1 MARSAP
7 EAPEGQMPLA
17 LELDDAVQPEAAL
30 RAAYRRVGIS
40 RRLPFE
46 RAMKNAALATCIRN
60 LAEAT
65 GLLRA
70 RGA

>member
-17 LELDDAVQPEAAL
+17 LEIDDAGQPEAAL
-30 RAAYRRVGIS
+30 RAAYGRVGIS

-60 LAEAT
+60 LAEA
-65 GLLRA
+65 RA
-70 RGA
+70 MHR

>member
-17 LELDDAVQPEAAL
+17 FEDFDEFQPEAAL
-30 RAAYRRVGIS
+30 RAAYGRVGIS

-60 LAEAT
+60 LAEAQ
-65 GLLRA
+65 GAHRR
-70 RGA
+70 RGV

>member
-17 LELDDAVQPEAAL
+17 FETDDAGQPEAAL

-60 LAEAT
+60 LAEAS
-65 GLLRA
+65 GLARA
-70 RGA
+70 RTA

>member
-17 LELDDAVQPEAAL
+17 FEDVDGDQPEATM
-30 RAAYRRVGIS
+30 RAAYRRVPIS

-46 RAMKNAALATCIRN
+46 RAMRNAALAICIRN
-60 LAEAT
+60 LAERR
-65 GLLRA
+65 RA
-70 RGA
+70 QA

>member
-17 LELDDAVQPEAAL
+17 LEELDDRQPEAAL
-30 RAAYRRVGIS
+30 RAAYRGVGIS

-46 RAMKNAALATCIRN
+46 RAMMNAALATCIRN
-60 LAEAT
+60 LAEAR
-65 GLLRA
+65 GLQRR
-70 RGA
+70 RGV